1 MTEHQLLHTAA
12 SVAQA
17 VDTWYA
23 TTREGDTA
31 IITLPDTPVIWLV
44 HRPHTHVYWRTAGRR
59 GLTLSLADAYQRL
72 AMVQGHRH
80 RPETAVGVLH
90 AAAGAGHR

>member
-1 MTEHQLLHTAA
+1 MKQRRVRPGGAGGVQPGTAPHGASLHAEDVVMTEHQLLHTAA

-31 IITLPDTPVIWLV
+31 IITLPDTPVIWIV
-44 HRPHTHVYWRTAGRR
+44 HRPHTHVY
-59 GLTLSLADAYQRL
+59 
-72 AMVQGHRH
+72 
-80 RPETAVGVLH
+80 
-90 AAAGAGHR
+90 